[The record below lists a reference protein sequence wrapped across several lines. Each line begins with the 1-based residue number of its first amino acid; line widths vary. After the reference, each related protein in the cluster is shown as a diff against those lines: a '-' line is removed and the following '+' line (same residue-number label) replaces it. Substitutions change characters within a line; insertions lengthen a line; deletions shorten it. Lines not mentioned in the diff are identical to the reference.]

1 LVERPAV
8 CVFHSARLTEAA
20 KLAIEHELLLAGH
33 LTGLRPTVDHEA
45 EFTIDEIDIA
55 SAPLRD
61 PAAGPAW
68 RLALQDGGAL
78 WAAR

>member
-1 LVERPAV
+1 LLEKFDAV
-8 CVFHSARLTEAA
+8 ALAVLRRLR
-20 KLAIEHELLLAGH
+20 LA
-33 LTGLRPTVDHEA
+33 VDHEP
-45 EFTIDEIDIA
+45 EFAIDEIDIA